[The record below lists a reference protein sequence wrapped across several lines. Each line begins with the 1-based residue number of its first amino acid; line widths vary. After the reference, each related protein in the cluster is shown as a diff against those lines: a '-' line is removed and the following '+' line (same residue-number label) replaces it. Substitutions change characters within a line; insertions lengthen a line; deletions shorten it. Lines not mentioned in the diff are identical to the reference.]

1 MANVGTVDR
10 AVRVALGIAFVSL
23 FFIFDSPLRWLG
35 LIGVIALVTALIGYC
50 PLYSL
55 LGISSCSVNAKR

>member
-23 FFIFDSPLRWLG
+23 FFIFDSPLRWFG
-35 LIGVIALVTALIGYC
+35 LIGVIALVTALIGY
-50 PLYSL
+50 PSIPG